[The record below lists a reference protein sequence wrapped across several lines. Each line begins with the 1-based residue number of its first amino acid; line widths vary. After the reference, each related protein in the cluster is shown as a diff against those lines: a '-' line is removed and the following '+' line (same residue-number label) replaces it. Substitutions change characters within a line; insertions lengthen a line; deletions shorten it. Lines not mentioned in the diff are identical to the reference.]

1 MTGDINLTK
10 QEMKDTH
17 VIVSTPEKW
26 DVVTRK
32 NDDIMNNLNL
42 MIIDEI
48 HLLNDERGTVLEC
61 LVSRALT
68 TLVRNQKMIR
78 ILGLSAT
85 LPNYT
90 DVADFIQA
98 PEDSTYYFDPSYRP
112 TPLRCR
118 FYGVKDYGS
127 MKRAE
132 NMMNEIAYLNIV
144 RCLKMGK
151 QVLVFVHKRN
161 ATVSTAEDL
170 IEIIKQNPKDKGLFE
185 CENSHKM
192 YRQVEQSKSKFV
204 KELFMEG
211 FGVHHAGMQRQE
223 RTLSEKLFAGGF
235 IKILCT
241 TATLAWGV
249 NLPAYCTII
258 KGTQI
263 FDGNLGE
270 FKDIGIF
277 DVQQIFGRAG
287 RPQFDSEGEGI
298 ICTTVNKVDDYV
310 KMMSNE
316 QNIES
321 HLHMKLDDCLNAE
334 VSIGTVT
341 NITEAIQWLKY
352 TYFWIR
358 LKKNPRHYGVDM
370 KSLQEDPSMTLY
382 MMRMV
387 SEASTR
393 LHNYKLLKYFTNSE
407 QLSTTDMGRIAC
419 NYYVNAKTMN
429 YFNNQITINVPEEK
443 LLYHMAHSSEFEQI
457 RGRPEEEE
465 ELMKLFS
472 ECSFVDIQKDEVLL
486 NYGKTLILLESYL
499 HGSKVDIADLSY
511 IIQNSARLM
520 RSLFDFCIKKN
531 FARLSRECLKWCK
544 LIDRR
549 LPPEGHPLRQFTY
562 S

>member
-1 MTGDINLTK
+1 MTGDMNLTK
-10 QEMKDTH
+10 AEIKETH

-32 NDDIMNNLNL
+32 SDGLMTEINL

-61 LVSRALT
+61 LVARALT
-68 TLVRNQKMIR
+68 TLIRAQKMIR

-98 PEDSTYYFDPSYRP
+98 PEDSTFFFDASYRP

-127 MKRAE
+127 IKRTE
-132 NMMNEIAYLNIV
+132 NIMNEITYQNIV

-161 ATVSTAEDL
+161 ATVSTAKDL
-170 IEIIKQNPKDKGLFE
+170 IDILKMNPKDKDLFE
-185 CENSHKM
+185 CESMHKV
-192 YRQVEQSKSKFV
+192 YRQVEQSRAADV
-204 KELFMEG
+204 KELFMAG
-211 FGVHHAGMQRQE
+211 FGIHHAGMQRAE
-223 RTLSEKLFAGGF
+223 RNLSEKLFAGGH
-235 IKILCT
+235 IKVLCT

-263 FDGNLGE
+263 YDANIGE

-287 RPQFDSEGEGI
+287 RPQFDTEGEGI

-321 HLHMKLDDCLNAE
+321 HMQRKIDDCINAE
-334 VSIGTVT
+334 IAIGTVT
-341 NITEAIQWLKY
+341 NITEAIQWLKF

-358 LKKNPRHYGVDM
+358 LKKSPRHYGVDM
-370 KSLQEDPSMTLY
+370 KTLAEDPGLNTY
-382 MMRMV
+382 MFQLV
-387 SEASTR
+387 SEACTR
-393 LHNYKLLKYFTNSE
+393 LHNFRMVKYFVE
-407 QLSTTDMGRIAC
+407 QDQLSTTNNGRIAS
-419 NYYVNAKTMN
+419 NYYIESKTMN
-429 YFNNQITINVPEEK
+429 YFIKNININTPEEK
-443 LLYHMAHSSEFEQI
+443 LLLHMANSSGKSI
-457 RGRPEEEE
+457 
-465 ELMKLFS
+465 S
-472 ECSFVDIQKDEVLL
+472 E
-486 NYGKTLILLESYL
+486 
-499 HGSKVDIADLSY
+499 
-511 IIQNSARLM
+511 
-520 RSLFDFCIKKN
+520 
-531 FARLSRECLKWCK
+531 
-544 LIDRR
+544 
-549 LPPEGHPLRQFTY
+549 
-562 S
+562 